1 MFADREDA
9 GRVLA
14 KLLVHYDASPDAVV
28 LGIPRGGV
36 VVAAQV
42 ARSLHLPL
50 GVVVTAKI
58 ASPDNPEY
66 AVGALAPDGVI
77 TSDRHVLGGEAELQ
91 SLSGPARAKIERSL
105 AAFSSPELGRFATAI
120 VVDDGLATGLTAL
133 AAVRYL
139 RRAGM
144 RHVVLAVPVAA
155 AHSEQML
162 EPEVDRLVVA
172 ETPHFFSAVGQFY
185 DRFGQTSD
193 AEVKRLLSEG

>member
-14 KLLVHYDASPDAVV
+14 GLLAEYAAAPDTIV

-50 GVVVTAKI
+50 GVVVTAKL
-58 ASPDNPEY
+58 ASAENPEY
-66 AVGALAPDGVI
+66 ALAALAPDGVI
-77 TSDRHVLGGEAELQ
+77 TSDRHILVGEAELQ
-91 SLSGPARAKIERSL
+91 SLARPARAKIERSL
-105 AAFSSPELGRFATAI
+105 AALSSPEIAPFGTAI

-139 RRAGM
+139 RRAEM
-144 RHVVLAVPVAA
+144 QHVVLAVPVAA
-155 AHSEQML
+155 AESMRTL

-172 ETPHFFSAVGQFY
+172 ETPRFFSAVGQFY
-185 DRFGQTSD
+185 DHFGQTPDS
-193 AEVKRLLSEG
+193 EVARLLAEG